1 MYIYRY
7 IVFIPGSTTTP
18 YLAVTPWTLL
28 AVLADA
34 GSSGIIQIVITFP
47 FICLASNRTIK
58 ILFSDHHHKFKLEP
72 LDTFFDESY
81 CGK

>member
-34 GSSGIIQIVITFP
+34 GSSGIIQRLYFPAIVFYR
-47 FICLASNRTIK
+47 L
-58 ILFSDHHHKFKLEP
+58 P
-72 LDTFFDESY
+72 LVQMEQYVERF
-81 CGK
+81 

>member
-34 GSSGIIQIVITFP
+34 GSNGSIQRLYFPAIVFLSTNIGPNGKKIRGI
-47 FICLASNRTIK
+47 
-58 ILFSDHHHKFKLEP
+58 
-72 LDTFFDESY
+72 
-81 CGK
+81 